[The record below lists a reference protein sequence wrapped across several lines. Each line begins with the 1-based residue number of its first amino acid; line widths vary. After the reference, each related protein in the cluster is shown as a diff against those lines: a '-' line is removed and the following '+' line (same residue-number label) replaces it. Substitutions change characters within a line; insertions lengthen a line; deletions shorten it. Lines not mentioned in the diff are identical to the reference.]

1 MDASQVLDCVVP
13 GQSINVSN
21 NVLRSPILMATAA
34 AMLSLIG
41 PALGADADGAV
52 PTYSKQV
59 APILYYHCTG
69 CHRAGQIGF
78 AQLLDSYDNAKSW
91 ASAIREQ
98 VRNRFMPPWL
108 ADPAH
113 SAKFSNDPRLTEQ
126 QINTLVAWVDGGAP
140 RGNDADLTPMP
151 EHPKGWLNPNG
162 KPPDAVVTLPEVAV
176 NATGEI
182 PYIQLR
188 IKVPLMQ
195 DKWIT
200 AMQVRPGNNALVHH
214 MGIAEVA
221 LADGV
226 KPEDLGKLDALA
238 QQMGMASNSLVTT
251 TPAVIDPDDPA
262 VFDMLA
268 TYTPGTT
275 FESFGDG
282 NAKLLKGGSNLYI
295 NFNIHYTTTGK
306 PEKDRSQLAFWY
318 QDQPPEHQLF
328 RIPAAGKT
336 IIANGQQLFPDDPGT
351 KAEGTD
357 VAIPPIPA
365 NAENYE
371 LIGITAFLTPVTIF
385 QFQPHAHIRGKD
397 FQYVIVYPDGR
408 EETELTVP
416 NFDFH
421 WQLTYDLDT
430 PLKLPAGS
438 KLVVTT
444 HYDNSAR
451 NAHLRGPFSSDMAR
465 NCGPDKVA
473 YFKNKNQSWD
483 EMFSPIIQYSV
494 ATADKALAGQRS
506 QPNSGSN
513 SGQAASQSMID
524 KPIQHGL
531 ATVAAVGCLAKDSSG
546 MWLLTRAS
554 VPAVTSTQSTTHAEL
569 ATMAGEN
576 LGARQYRILG
586 ISAFKPD
593 GLVRQKVA
601 VKGVLI
607 DEAQDPRLNI
617 TSLQSV
623 GANCD

>member
-1 MDASQVLDCVVP
+1 LSLPVSFVV
-13 GQSINVSN
+13 
-21 NVLRSPILMATAA
+21 AA
-34 AMLSLIG
+34 AVLSLTG
-41 PALGADADGAV
+41 PALGAEADGAV

-59 APILYYHCTG
+59 APIFYDHCTG
-69 CHRAGQIGF
+69 CHRPGQIGF
-78 AQLLDSYDNAKSW
+78 AQRLDSYENAKTW

-98 VRNRFMPPWL
+98 VLNRSMPPWL
-108 ADPAH
+108 ADPEH
-113 SAKFSNDPRLTEQ
+113 SARFSNDPRLSEQ
-126 QINTLVAWVDGGAP
+126 EINTLVAWVDAGTP
-140 RGNDADLTPMP
+140 KGNDAYLAPMP
-151 EHPKGWLNPNG
+151 DYPKGWLNPNG
-162 KPPDAVVTLPEVAV
+162 RPPDAVVTLPEVAV
-176 NATGEI
+176 SATGEI

-188 IKVPLMQ
+188 IKVPLAQ
-195 DKWIT
+195 DKWIK
-200 AMQVRPGNNALVHH
+200 AMQVRPGNAALVHH

-226 KPEDLGKLDALA
+226 KPEDLEKLDALA
-238 QQMGMASNSLVTT
+238 QQMGMASNSLITT
-251 TPAVIDPDDPA
+251 TPAVVDPDDPA

-275 FESFGDG
+275 FESFGTG

-306 PEKDRSQLAFWY
+306 PEKDKSQLAFWY

-336 IIANGQQLFPDDPGT
+336 IIANGRQLFPDDPGT

-371 LIGITAFLTPVTIF
+371 LVGITAFPNPVTIF

-416 NFDFH
+416 DFDFH
-421 WQLTYDLDT
+421 WQLTYDLDA
-430 PLKLPAGS
+430 PLQLPAGS
-438 KLVVTT
+438 KLVVTS
-444 HYDNSAR
+444 HYDNSAH

-483 EMFSPIIQYSV
+483 EMFSPIIQYSI
-494 ATADKALAGQRS
+494 ATADKALAAERS
-506 QPNSGSN
+506 QSASGKNSGRV
-513 SGQAASQSMID
+513 AIQSMTE
-524 KPIQHGL
+524 KSGQHGL
-531 ATVAAVGCLAKDSSG
+531 ATVAAVGCLAQDSSG
-546 MWLLTRAS
+546 TWLLTRAS
-554 VPAVTSTQSTTHAEL
+554 VPATTSAQSTTHEEL
-569 ATMAGEN
+569 AAMASEN

-586 ISAFKPD
+586 ISAFQPS
-593 GLVRQKVA
+593 GFIRQKVA

-607 DEAQDPRLNI
+607 DDTRDPRLNI

-623 GANCD
+623 GASCD